1 MHHKAPDPATPNAET
16 EPGNSQKYPVFPCAP
31 CVESKPRIESEPW
44 IPESKLVPLPKDS
57 INSIVRNILLRNPL
71 FPKFYAD
78 ILLDSAPNSHEAKIL
93 RTHYQKIIDRVN
105 DLERRATED
114 QRPIPN
120 DRKSMPTKIC
130 THIKVTGVR
139 CGSPALYGE
148 QFCYFHQHA
157 HRGVRKPPQSRL
169 HPIAILED
177 EESIQA
183 SLMEVI
189 NALMRNTIDLKRAE
203 LILRALHIA
212 VKNARRVKLDIHKT
226 DMVREIPQYAPP
238 QQHEETAAPSYPGG
252 EAAAADDALDIPYT
266 AAIPPAVPPTMAEQ
280 RRAAKAQADADH
292 QASIRA
298 RLVRTAKSVVNGPA
312 LPQSTVQDR
321 AVPPHNFNAP
331 SEPATPTHHPPQ
343 APPRPPQPSSFSKPG
358 QPQSQTVQRKPQ
370 VGVKTLQKEKE
381 RERPAR

>member
-16 EPGNSQKYPVFPCAP
+16 EPGNSQKYPEFPCAP

-44 IPESKLVPLPKDS
+44 IPESNLVPLPKDS
-57 INSIVRNILLRNPL
+57 INFIVRNILLRNPL

-78 ILLDSAPNSHEAKIL
+78 ILLDSSPNSHEAKIL

-183 SLMEVI
+183 SLMEVV

-212 VKNARRVKLDIHKT
+212 VKNARRVKFDVSATSMIK
-226 DMVREIPQYAPP
+226 EIPTYAPV
-238 QQHEETAAPSYPGG
+238 HVGADAFVRPGG
-252 EAAAADDALDIPYT
+252 EAAVSSVEAESNVEEGAPARSAFSFAEESEPDLPYSAAIAPIPPRET
-266 AAIPPAVPPTMAEQ
+266 AAEI
-280 RRAAKAQADADH
+280 RRAAKVQAERDR
-292 QASIRA
+292 QAAI
-298 RLVRTAKSVVNGPA
+298 
-312 LPQSTVQDR
+312 
-321 AVPPHNFNAP
+321 
-331 SEPATPTHHPPQ
+331 
-343 APPRPPQPSSFSKPG
+343 
-358 QPQSQTVQRKPQ
+358 
-370 VGVKTLQKEKE
+370 
-381 RERPAR
+381 